1 MNYGKK
7 MKEIRQNNSLT
18 QQDIAKL
25 LNIARSTYK
34 QYETQYDIMPIIHLN
49 TFCNHFNL
57 SIDYILG
64 LTANSHYSKSIKEI
78 DLTTSGS
85 RIKTLRKEH
94 KLTQERLA
102 KKLNIANTMLCEYE
116 KGHYVIST
124 ATLYALARLFNVSC
138 DYILGKTN
146 ILHPIKEV
154 VQS

>member
-57 SIDYILG
+57 SID
-64 LTANSHYSKSIKEI
+64 YSKSIKEI

-146 ILHPIKEV
+146 ILHPIIEV